1 MCMEPKIFVSHTQ
14 RDIEVFNRLD
24 NIIASTNLARF
35 RSEYETITKP
45 EWQVIKNEINN
56 SSALFL
62 LVGKE
67 LMKCMEGYFIDSDD
81 KFSWKFT
88 QNWISYEIG
97 IACQKGID
105 VWVICDDLEINFPV
119 PYLNNYSIFGPHPEN
134 GGNREWFKTIFNNY
148 KNWVKYPVKKGEFA
162 FSCPNCAS
170 AYNQYS
176 SISPANQGGRLVCPT
191 CLNYITF
198 PNGWLWETLNRW

>member
-1 MCMEPKIFVSHTQ
+1 MVPKIFVSHTQ
-14 RDIEVFNRLD
+14 RDKDVFDRLD
-24 NIIASTNLARF
+24 NIIASVGLARF

-45 EWQVIKNEINN
+45 EWQVIKNEINVSN
-56 SSALFL
+56 ALFL

-67 LMKCMEGYFIDSDD
+67 LMKCMEGYFINSDD

-119 PYLNNYSIFGPHPEN
+119 PYLNNYTIFGPHPEDV
-134 GGNREWFKTIFNNY
+134 GSREWYRNIFENY
-148 KNWVKYPVKKGEFA
+148 KNLRNYPCKKGGQFA
-162 FSCPNCAS
+162 LTCSNCEAT
-170 AYNQYS
+170 YNQYS
-176 SISPANQGGRLVCPT
+176 AIAPAKEGGKIICPT
-191 CLNYITF
+191 CLHYLEF
-198 PNGWLWETLNRW
+198 EKGWQWNNLNRW

>member
-1 MCMEPKIFVSHTQ
+1 MEPKIFVSHTR
-14 RDIEVFNRLD
+14 RDKEVFDRLD
-24 NIIASTNLARF
+24 NIIASIGLPRF

-45 EWQVIKNEINN
+45 EWMVIKNEINE
-56 SSALFL
+56 SIALFL
-62 LVGKE
+62 IVGKE
-67 LMKCMEGYFIDSDD
+67 LLKCMEGYFSNSDD

-119 PYLNNYSIFGPHPEN
+119 PYLNNYTIFGPHPEN
-134 GGNREWFKTIFNNY
+134 EERREWFKSIFNNY
-148 KNWVKYPVKKGEFA
+148 KNWSKYPVKKWEFA

-170 AYNQYS
+170 TYNQYS
-176 SISPANQGGRLVCPT
+176 SIPPKNQGGRLVCPT
-191 CLNYITF
+191 CLNYIEF
-198 PNGWLWETLNRW
+198 DKGWLWENLNRW